1 MFHTINYMVMIL
13 NNVNFVAEIYDAERK
28 KCKPAVENTID
39 QGMLSRNVQ
48 HVWCPEFINN

>member
-1 MFHTINYMVMIL
+1 MTL
-13 NNVNFVAEIYDAERK
+13 NNVNFVAEIYDAEHK

-48 HVWCPEFINN
+48 YVWCPEFINN